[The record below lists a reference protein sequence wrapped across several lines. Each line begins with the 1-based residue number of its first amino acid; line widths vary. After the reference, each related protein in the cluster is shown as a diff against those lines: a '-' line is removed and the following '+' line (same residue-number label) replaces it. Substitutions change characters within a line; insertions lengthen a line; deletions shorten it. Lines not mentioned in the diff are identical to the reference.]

1 MGYHKL
7 KVLHVYDNTLNF
19 LYRKTDKYIVT
30 DIKQSPLCLLQSQ
43 DDSKLSNPLYKDAVS
58 FQRRI
63 CEQLLPHVQQVLWQL
78 PHDKSTIGRL
88 KIYL

>member
-1 MGYHKL
+1 MMGYHKL
-7 KVLHVYDNTLNF
+7 KVLHVYDNKLNF

-30 DIKQSPLCLLQSQ
+30 DIKQSTLCLLQSQ

-63 CEQLLPHVQQVLWQL
+63 CEQLLPHVQQVL
-78 PHDKSTIGRL
+78 
-88 KIYL
+88 